1 MLPILLTSSSCFGF
15 LLHFDLIALLIHLSF
30 CLGLGAWVGELGRR
44 KGWVGAGFVAAC
56 VSGVGLGGGGA
67 AWSIAKYVEAL
78 VFGVACKSL
87 NPCTLDY

>member
-1 MLPILLTSSSCFGF
+1 M
-15 LLHFDLIALLIHLSF
+15 
-30 CLGLGAWVGELGRR
+30 
-44 KGWVGAGFVAAC
+44 AAC
-56 VSGVGLGGGGA
+56 VSGVGQGGGA